1 MNQQKRARSAV
12 AILLAL
18 SLGAAACGNSSD
30 DAESGFATTT
40 AQAKDDR
47 AETTEAMED
56 DSEFV
61 IDSGDDEAMEEESE
75 ESGGLFERDSEA
87 PTTTPATT
95 SPAVEGGLFDEPEQP
110 EIDETEGNVFRDY
123 GIRDFV
129 STDRDPL
136 STFALDVDTGSYS
149 IARTWLNS
157 GDVPPR
163 ESVRVEEYV
172 NSFDYDYRAPRD
184 GLTVVADA
192 GPSPFNPDNVILRL
206 GVSAEEVRNSQR
218 PDASLTFLIDTSGS
232 MDRSDR
238 MTVVKEA
245 LKTLVSELD
254 GGDTV
259 SIVTFANG
267 SEVVLEPTSVRDDE
281 VIISAIDSLRPNGST
296 NLEAGLALAYG
307 LADDAY
313 DRDGINRVILASDGV
328 ANVGLSDPDGLAQM
342 IRDDAD
348 RGIQL
353 VSLGVGMGNTSDA
366 VMETLADRGDGFY
379 AYANTIEEAEKIFT
393 DDLVSTL
400 LTVAIDG
407 KIQVEFD
414 PDTVAR
420 YRLIGYENRA
430 VLDDDFRNDDVD
442 AGELG
447 SGHQATAL
455 YELELQPGVQGSDV
469 LGKTM
474 MRWQDPETDE
484 VIEGSLTVDASMISD
499 RWSQTSDDF
508 RLAVVVATFAEV
520 MRESPFAAD
529 IELSQ
534 IAIEAEA
541 LQSRSGNV
549 AELAEL
555 IRIAEQLR

>member
-1 MNQQKRARSAV
+1 MNQQKRARSAL

-18 SLGAAACGNSSD
+18 SLGAAACSSGD
-30 DAESGFATTT
+30 EESSFATTT
-40 AQAKDDR
+40 AAGSDDGFATTEAAEDDASGFVLEGGR
-47 AETTEAMED
+47 DTETTEAIKD
-56 DSEFV
+56 D
-61 IDSGDDEAMEEESE
+61 
-75 ESGGLFERDSEA
+75 SGGLFERGDAEA
-87 PTTTPATT
+87 PTGG
-95 SPAVEGGLFDEPEQP
+95 PAVEGGFFNEPAP
-110 EIDETEGNVFRDY
+110 DEIDQTEGNVFIDY
-123 GIRDFV
+123 GVRDFV

-157 GDVPPR
+157 GNVPPP

-172 NSFDYDYRAPRD
+172 NSFEYDYRAPNE

-238 MTVVKEA
+238 MTVVKES
-245 LKTLVSELD
+245 LKTLVLELD
-254 GGDTV
+254 NGDTV

-267 SEVVLEPTSVRDDE
+267 SEILLQPTSVRDE
-281 VIISAIDSLRPNGST
+281 QIILDAIDSLRPSGST

-307 LADDAY
+307 LADEAY

-328 ANVGLSDPDGLAQM
+328 ANVGISDPDGLAQM

-353 VSLGVGMGNTSDA
+353 VTLGVGMGNTSDA

-430 VLDDDFRNDDVD
+430 VLDDDFRNDEVD

-455 YELELQPGVQGSDV
+455 YELELHRGVRASDA
-469 LGKTM
+469 LGDTM
-474 MRWQDPETDE
+474 LRWQDPETGE
-484 VIEGSLTVDASMISD
+484 VIEGTLAVDASVISE
-499 RWSQTSDDF
+499 RWASTSDDF
-508 RLAVVVATFAEV
+508 RLAVIVATFAEV
-520 MRESPFAAD
+520 MRDSPFAVD

-534 IAIEAEA
+534 IAAEAEA
-541 LQSRSGNV
+541 IQSRSAEV
-549 AELAEL
+549 AELAQL
-555 IRIAEQLR
+555 IRLAEQLR

>member
-30 DAESGFATTT
+30 DAESDFASTT
-40 AQAKDDR
+40 AQARDDG

-56 DSEFV
+56 TSEFV
-61 IDSGDDEAMEEESE
+61 IEGGEDEAMEQ
-75 ESGGLFERDSEA
+75 ESGEDSGLFERDDSAESI
-87 PTTTPATT
+87 PA
-95 SPAVEGGLFDEPEQP
+95 SPAVDGGLFDEPEEP
-110 EIDETEGNVFRDY
+110 EIDETEDNFFRDY

-149 IARTWLNS
+149 IARTWLNN
-157 GDVPPR
+157 GDMPPR

-192 GPSPFNPDNVILRL
+192 GPSPFNTDNVILRL

-232 MDRSDR
+232 MDRADR
-238 MTVVKEA
+238 MTVVKES
-245 LKTLVSELD
+245 LKTLVNELD

-259 SIVTFANG
+259 AIVTFANG
-267 SEVVLEPTSVRDDE
+267 SRIVLEPTSVRDDE
-281 VIISAIDSLRPNGST
+281 VIFAAIDSLPTEGGT
-296 NLEAGLALAYG
+296 NLEAGLELAYG
-307 LADDAY
+307 LADDTFN
-313 DRDGINRVILASDGV
+313 RDGINRVILASDGV
-328 ANVGLSDPDGLAQM
+328 ANVGISDPDGLARM

-353 VSLGVGMGNTSDA
+353 VTLGVGMGNTSDA

-379 AYANTIEEAEKIFT
+379 AYANTVEEAEKIFT
-393 DDLVSTL
+393 DDLVSIL

-430 VLDDDFRNDDVD
+430 VLDDDFRNDEVD

-541 LQSRSGNV
+541 LQSRSGDI

>member
-1 MNQQKRARSAV
+1 MAMNQQKRARTAV
-12 AILLAL
+12 SILLAL
-18 SLGAAACGNSSD
+18 SLGAAACSNSDEASD
-30 DAESGFATTT
+30 ADATFAHATTT
-40 AQAKDDR
+40 AEAADDSRNR
-47 AETTEAMED
+47 AETTEAMEEG
-56 DSEFV
+56 S
-61 IDSGDDEAMEEESE
+61 AMELVDEEE
-75 ESGGLFERDSEA
+75 GLFELESDAEA
-87 PTTTPATT
+87 PAAAAADGA
-95 SPAVEGGLFDEPEQP
+95 AVEGGFFDEPAP
-110 EIDETEGNVFRDY
+110 EPEATEDNTFRDY
-123 GIRDFV
+123 GIRGFV
-129 STDRDPL
+129 ATSRDPL

-157 GDVPPR
+157 GTVPPP

-172 NSFDYDYRAPRD
+172 NSFDYDYRSPNE

-192 GPSPFNPDNVILRL
+192 GPSPFTDGNVILRL
-206 GVSAEEVRNSQR
+206 GVSAEEVRNSRR
-218 PDASLTFLIDTSGS
+218 PDANLTFLIDTSGS

-238 MTVVKEA
+238 MGVVKASLE
-245 LKTLVSELD
+245 TLVLELD
-254 GGDTV
+254 RGDTV

-267 SEVVLEPTSVRDDE
+267 AKVVLEPTSVRDED
-281 VIISAIDSLRPNGST
+281 VILDAIDSLRPGGST
-296 NLEAGLALAYG
+296 NLEAGLDLAYG

-328 ANVGLSDPDGLAQM
+328 ANVGLSDPDGLARM

-379 AYANTIEEAEKIFT
+379 AYANTVEEAEKIFT

-414 PDTVAR
+414 PDTVAQ
-420 YRLIGYENRA
+420 YRLIGYENRG

-447 SGHQATAL
+447 AGHQATAL
-455 YELELQPGVQGSDV
+455 YELELQPGVRSGDA
-469 LGKTM
+469 LAATM
-474 MRWQDPETDE
+474 LRWENPETGD
-484 VIEGSLTVDASMISD
+484 VIEGRLEVSSSVIAD
-499 RWSQTSDDF
+499 RWTATSDDF

-520 MRESPFAAD
+520 MRDSPFASEID
-529 IELSQ
+529 LSQ
-534 IAIEAEA
+534 IVVEAEA
-541 LQSRSGNV
+541 LQNRGSEV
-549 AELAEL
+549 QELAQL
-555 IRIAEQLR
+555 IRLADDLR